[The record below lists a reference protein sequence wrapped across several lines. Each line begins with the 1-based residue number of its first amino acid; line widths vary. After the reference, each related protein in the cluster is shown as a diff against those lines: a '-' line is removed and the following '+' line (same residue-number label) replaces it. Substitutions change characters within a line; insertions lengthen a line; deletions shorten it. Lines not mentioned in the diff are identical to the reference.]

1 MVSQDKGKLTMAP
14 SMVSTV
20 ASFKAALSIFMKS
33 PIWID
38 YTLIYVG
45 NNTYLKKC
53 IQNLSNSVAI
63 VLLTAAQHL
72 WVYGQNI

>member
-1 MVSQDKGKLTMAP
+1 MAKIDKTINWLKDIINELWVNRRTIVMVSHDKGKLTMAP

-20 ASFKAALSIFMKS
+20 ASLRAALSIFMKS

-45 NNTYLKKC
+45 NNTYLKK
-53 IQNLSNSVAI
+53 
-63 VLLTAAQHL
+63 
-72 WVYGQNI
+72 

>member
-45 NNTYLKKC
+45 NNTYLKK
-53 IQNLSNSVAI
+53 
-63 VLLTAAQHL
+63 
-72 WVYGQNI
+72 

>member
-20 ASFKAALSIFMKS
+20 ASFRAALSIFMKS

-38 YTLIYVG
+38 YTLIYVR
-45 NNTYLKKC
+45 NNTYLKK
-53 IQNLSNSVAI
+53 
-63 VLLTAAQHL
+63 
-72 WVYGQNI
+72 